1 MEKPENI
8 GNEGGGKYISLDE
21 VREKLKA
28 SGGAEGWRG
37 IEELA
42 EARGFDELLHR
53 EFPRQAGPFST
64 SLDRRSFLKLMG
76 ASLALAGLAACRPQR
91 IEKIVPY
98 VSVPENVTPGVP
110 VYYATALTLGGFALG
125 AVVEAHDG
133 RPTKIEGNEGH
144 PATLGS
150 SSAVM
155 QAMILDLYDPD
166 RSKAVINADQA
177 SSLQTFYRTARQALA
192 NSSAIRILTETV
204 TSPTLAALIKEFLA
218 KHPGA
223 KWHTYEP
230 MNRDTQMAAAR
241 AVFGAPMQPVYN
253 FGNADVIVSLDSDLL
268 AEGPGA
274 IRYARQYA
282 DRRRVREG
290 SADMNRMYAVVT
302 SPNVTSA
309 MADHRLRSKAG
320 DVEGIAMAMAAGVGA
335 GGAGATLSPEATG
348 FMDAVV
354 SDLNAS
360 RGRCLVVAGDQASP
374 ATHAAAFAMNQAL
387 GNVGT
392 TVNYVDAIEAN
403 PVLSRESIAELCAD
417 LESGAATAVLILG
430 GNPVYTTPGSL
441 GFGDLL
447 RKAKFSARL
456 GMYVDETSELCQWHV
471 PMAHDLEAWG
481 DARAFDGTASII
493 QPLIEPL
500 YEGLSAIELMDGLL
514 GRKRNGYDIVRA
526 NWQRS
531 GIGGDF
537 DKAWSKALNEGMI
550 PNTASA
556 PNNPAAS
563 MGAVLGLT
571 VRKGSDLEVNFRP
584 DATIYDGRFANNAW
598 LQELPKPIHKL
609 TWDTVIQV
617 SLATAEKLGWNP
629 VEGFRGGETSVPV
642 YALTVNGKTV
652 EGPLWV
658 SYGHADDCVTVTLG
672 GGRQKGGVVQEGI
685 GFDVNPLRT
694 NDSPWIA
701 NGAKLTNTGKRYD
714 LASTQLHHNMDSR
727 DLVQS
732 ATLEKFEHDPSHV
745 VAHVHGPEGEMSMY
759 PERKWD
765 GNAWGMSIDNT
776 VCIGCNAC
784 VIACQAENNIPTVG
798 KHELAR
804 GREMHWL
811 RIDRYFH
818 GPSLDNP
825 ETLQMPV
832 PCMHCEQAPCEV
844 VCPVAATTHGVE
856 GLNEMVYNRCVGTR
870 YCSNNCPY
878 KVRRFNFYHFADNY
892 TSPLPS
898 PEDSPVLKLLN
909 NPNVTVRGRGVMEK
923 CTYCVQRINHARKAA
938 KKENRPV
945 EDGEIVTACQAAC
958 PTQAI
963 VFGNINDKES
973 KVAKLKAEPHDYSLL
988 SELNTRPRTTYLV
1001 KITNPSPSLATAT
1014 EGGEGH

>member
-1 MEKPENI
+1 MDMPENT
-8 GNEGGGKYISLDE
+8 ETGGKYLSLDE
-21 VREKLKA
+21 MREKLKE

-42 EARGFDELLHR
+42 EAKGFDELLHR
-53 EFPRQAGPFST
+53 EFPRQAGPFSA

-98 VSVPENVTPGVP
+98 VSVPENVTPGMP

-125 AVVEAHDG
+125 AVVEAHEG
-133 RPTKIEGNEGH
+133 RPTKIDGNESH

-155 QAMILDLYDPD
+155 QAMILNLYDPD
-166 RSKAVINADQA
+166 RSKSVHNVDQA
-177 SSLQTFYRTARQALA
+177 SSLEVFYKAARQAFED
-192 NSSAIRILTETV
+192 SGDVRILTETV
-204 TSPTLAALIKEFLA
+204 TSPTLASLIKEFIS
-218 KHPGA
+218 KHPGS
-223 KWHTYEP
+223 KWHVYEP
-230 MNRDTQMAAAR
+230 MNRDSQMAASN
-241 AVFGAPMQPVYN
+241 AVFGAPLQPVYN
-253 FGNADVIVSLDSDLL
+253 FSNADVIVSLDSDFL

-282 DRRRVREG
+282 DRRRVRKD
-290 SADMNRMYAVVT
+290 SVDMNRLYAVVT

-309 MADHRLRSKAG
+309 SADHRLRSKG
-320 DVEGIAMAMAAGVGA
+320 SDVEAIALAMAAGVGA
-335 GGAGATLSPEATG
+335 GGAGATLSPEASE
-348 FMDAVV
+348 FVAAAVA
-354 SDLNAS
+354 DLNAS
-360 RGRCLVVAGDQASP
+360 RGRCLVVAGDQASA

-387 GNVGT
+387 GNLGT
-392 TVNYVDAIEAN
+392 TVNYVDAVEAN

-417 LESGAATAVLILG
+417 LESGEARNVLVLG
-430 GNPVYTTPGSL
+430 GNPAYTTPGSL
-441 GFGDLL
+441 RFGELL
-447 RKAKFSARL
+447 RKAKFSAHL
-456 GMYVDETSELCQWHV
+456 GMYADETSDLCLWQI
-471 PMAHDLEAWG
+471 PLAHDLEAWG

-500 YEGLSAIELMDGLL
+500 YDGSSAIELMDGLL
-514 GRKRNGYDIVRA
+514 GRKRNGYDVVRSF
-526 NWQRS
+526 WQRE
-531 GIGGDF
+531 GMGGDF
-537 DKAWSKALNEGMI
+537 AKAWTQSLNAGTV
-550 PNTASA
+550 PNTARA
-556 PNNPAAS
+556 PKNPAAS

-571 VRKGSDLEVNFRP
+571 SRKGSDLEVNFRP

-598 LQELPKPIHKL
+598 LQELPKPIHKI

-642 YALTVNGKTV
+642 FALTIDGKTV
-652 EGPLWV
+652 EGPLWA

-672 GGRQKGGVVQEGI
+672 GGRRRGGVVQEGI
-685 GFDVNPLRT
+685 GFDVSPLRS
-694 NDSPWIA
+694 NDSQWMA
-701 NGAKLTNTGKRYD
+701 SGAKLTNTGKRYD
-714 LASTQLHHNMDSR
+714 IATTQLHHNMDGR

-732 ATLEKFEHDPSHV
+732 ATKEAFEHDPEHV
-745 VAHVHGPEGEMSMY
+745 VAHVHGPQGEMSMY

-765 GNAWGMSIDNT
+765 GNAWGMSIDNS

-798 KHELAR
+798 KHEVAR
-804 GREMHWL
+804 GREMHWI

-818 GPSLDNP
+818 GPSLDDP

-832 PCMHCEQAPCEV
+832 PCMHCEEAPCEV

-909 NPNVTVRGRGVMEK
+909 NPDVTVRGRGVMEK

-938 KKENRPV
+938 KKVNRKI
-945 EDGEIVTACQAAC
+945 EDGEIITACQAAC

-963 VFGNINDKES
+963 VFGNINDKDS
-973 KVAKLKAEPHDYSLL
+973 KVAKLKAEPHNYSLL
-988 SELNTRPRTTYLV
+988 KELNTRPRTTYLV
-1001 KITNPSPSLATAT
+1001 KIKNPSPGLAPAQ

>member
-1 MEKPENI
+1 
-8 GNEGGGKYISLDE
+8 
-21 VREKLKA
+21 
-28 SGGAEGWRG
+28 
-37 IEELA
+37 
-42 EARGFDELLHR
+42 
-53 EFPRQAGPFST
+53 
-64 SLDRRSFLKLMG
+64 
-76 ASLALAGLAACRPQR
+76 
-91 IEKIVPY
+91 
-98 VSVPENVTPGVP
+98 
-110 VYYATALTLGGFALG
+110 
-125 AVVEAHDG
+125 
-133 RPTKIEGNEGH
+133 
-144 PATLGS
+144 
-150 SSAVM
+150 
-155 QAMILDLYDPD
+155 
-166 RSKAVINADQA
+166 
-177 SSLQTFYRTARQALA
+177 
-192 NSSAIRILTETV
+192 
-204 TSPTLAALIKEFLA
+204 
-218 KHPGA
+218 
-223 KWHTYEP
+223 
-230 MNRDTQMAAAR
+230 
-241 AVFGAPMQPVYN
+241 
-253 FGNADVIVSLDSDLL
+253 
-268 AEGPGA
+268 
-274 IRYARQYA
+274 
-282 DRRRVREG
+282 
-290 SADMNRMYAVVT
+290 
-302 SPNVTSA
+302 
-309 MADHRLRSKAG
+309 
-320 DVEGIAMAMAAGVGA
+320 
-335 GGAGATLSPEATG
+335 
-348 FMDAVV
+348 
-354 SDLNAS
+354 
-360 RGRCLVVAGDQASP
+360 
-374 ATHAAAFAMNQAL
+374 
-387 GNVGT
+387 
-392 TVNYVDAIEAN
+392 
-403 PVLSRESIAELCAD
+403 
-417 LESGAATAVLILG
+417 
-430 GNPVYTTPGSL
+430 
-441 GFGDLL
+441 
-447 RKAKFSARL
+447 
-456 GMYVDETSELCQWHV
+456 
-471 PMAHDLEAWG
+471 
-481 DARAFDGTASII
+481 
-493 QPLIEPL
+493 
-500 YEGLSAIELMDGLL
+500 
-514 GRKRNGYDIVRA
+514 
-526 NWQRS
+526 
-531 GIGGDF
+531 
-537 DKAWSKALNEGMI
+537 
-550 PNTASA
+550 
-556 PNNPAAS
+556 

-571 VRKGSDLEVNFRP
+571 VRRGSDLEVNFRP

-617 SLATAEKLGWNP
+617 SFATAEKLGWNP

-642 YALTVNGKTV
+642 YALTVDGKTI

-672 GGRQKGGVVQEGI
+672 GGRTKGGVVQEGI

-694 NDSPWIA
+694 NDSPWMA
-701 NGAKLTNTGKRYD
+701 SGAKLTNTGKRYD

-818 GPSLDNP
+818 GPSLDDP

-963 VFGNINDKES
+963 VFGNINDKNS

-988 SELNTRPRTTYLV
+988 PELNTRPRTTYLV
-1001 KITNPSPSLATAT
+1001 KITNPSPSLTTAS